1 MSEEQFK
8 RTFHV
13 TGMTCATCARIVEQA
28 LKKIDGVKFASVN
41 LATSTGF
48 ILAEREIDFETIK
61 KAVEAVGY
69 GVETELGED
78 VESRRYAQAKKNLI
92 LVWLFTGP
100 LMLFMLLHMFFH
112 IPWLGWLEFVLLS
125 FVIFFVG
132 RKIMKGAWI
141 AITHKHANMDVLTF
155 LGALSAWMTGLL
167 SMLHLPVASFAA
179 VGAMIVAFNITGRF
193 IESRLRDKASKQ
205 LKSLMQLQARQA
217 RVLFDSGEILLPIDA
232 VKEGFVV
239 IVNPSERI
247 PVDGTI
253 VEGSGLIDESMITGE
268 SVPVL
273 KKAGDS
279 VTAGSLNLTSS
290 IKVQVTKVGED
301 TFLSQMIKLVQEAQ
315 GFKVPIQALADRIT
329 NFFVPLVFALAV
341 FSATFWYFNYERFSS
356 FLERMSRIAF
366 WIVHTDEPLSFS
378 IFVFVSTLVIA
389 CPCALGLATP
399 MALLVGT
406 TQAMKKGLL
415 IRNAEAIQT
424 AKDVRFVLTDKTG
437 TLTLGEPIVVEHD
450 LDEELLKIVASIEK
464 KSNHPFAKAI
474 AKLNEAQVEV
484 QGFEEIVG
492 EGVKAIVRGKEYFI
506 GRPSDYSHYEEQLEQ
521 GRTIV
526 EVRVDGKICGFLAL
540 EDKLRED
547 AKQAVEK
554 LKNMNI
560 ETIMLTGDNERVA
573 RAVARKLGIDKL
585 HSQLKPQEK
594 LELVRRY
601 QSFGKKVMMVGD
613 GMNDAAALKAADIG
627 VAMGSGTDIA
637 MESADIVVVKGGI
650 FKVVEAI
657 EISKRTLKKIKQNLF
672 WAFFYNVVAIPLAM
686 AGLVH
691 PLVAELAMLMSS
703 ISVVLNSLR
712 MKEVRE

>member
-1 MSEEQFK
+1 MSEGEFK

-41 LATSTGF
+41 LASSTGF
-48 ILAEREIDFETIK
+48 ILAEREIDFDTVK
-61 KAVEAVGY
+61 RAVESVGY

-78 VESRRYAQAKKNLI
+78 VESRRYIQAKRNLI
-92 LVWLFTGP
+92 LVWLSTGP
-100 LMLFMLLHMFFH
+100 LMFFMLLHMFFH
-112 IPWLGWLEFVLLS
+112 IPWLVWLEFVLLS

-132 RKIMKGAWI
+132 RRIIKGAWI
-141 AITHKHANMDVLTF
+141 ATTHKHANMDVLTF
-155 LGALSAWMTGLL
+155 LGAFSAWMTGLL
-167 SMLHLPVASFAA
+167 SMLHLPVTSFAA

-205 LKSLMQLQARQA
+205 LKSLMQLQMKQA
-217 RVLFDSGEILLPIDA
+217 RVLLDSGEILLPIEA

-239 IVNPSERI
+239 VVNPSERV
-247 PVDGTI
+247 PVDGVI

-273 KKAGDS
+273 KKAGDP

-329 NFFVPLVFALAV
+329 NFFVPLVFISAV
-341 FSATFWYFNYERFSS
+341 SSAVFWYFDYERLST

-366 WIVHTDEPLSFS
+366 WTVHTNALSFS

-424 AKDVRFVLTDKTG
+424 AKDVGFVLTDKTG
-437 TLTLGEPIVVEHD
+437 TLTLGEPTVAEHN

-474 AKLNEAQVEV
+474 AKLSDGNLDV
-484 QGFEEIVG
+484 QHFEEIAG
-492 EGVKAIVRGKEYFI
+492 EGVRAEVNEREYFI
-506 GRPSDYSHYEEQLEQ
+506 GRPLDYSRYKEQLER

-526 EVRVDGKICGFLAL
+526 EVRMNGEICGFLAL

-547 AKQAVEK
+547 AKEAVER
-554 LKNMNI
+554 LKKMNI
-560 ETIMLTGDNERVA
+560 ETVMVTGDNERIAQVVA
-573 RAVARKLGIDKL
+573 QKLGIEKV
-585 HSQLKPQEK
+585 HAQLKPQEK
-594 LELVRRY
+594 VELVRRY
-601 QSFGKKVMMVGD
+601 QSFGNKTMMVGD

-627 VAMGSGTDIA
+627 VAMGGGTDIA

-657 EISKRTLKKIKQNLF
+657 EISKETLKKIKQNLF

-686 AGLVH
+686 AGLIH

-703 ISVVLNSLR
+703 ISVVLNSLKMR
-712 MKEVRE
+712 EVRQ

>member
-1 MSEEQFK
+1 
-8 RTFHV
+8 
-13 TGMTCATCARIVEQA
+13 MTCATCAKIVEQA

-61 KAVEAVGY
+61 KTVEAVGY

-217 RVLFDSGEILLPIDA
+217 RVLFDSGEILLPIEA

-239 IVNPSERI
+239 IVNPSERV

-341 FSATFWYFNYERFSS
+341 FSAAFWYFNYERFST
-356 FLERMSRIAF
+356 FLEKMSRIAF

-526 EVRVDGKICGFLAL
+526 EVRLDGEICGFLAL

-547 AKQAVEK
+547 AKEAVEK
-554 LKNMNI
+554 LKKMSI
-560 ETIMLTGDNERVA
+560 ETIILTGDNERVA

-585 HSQLKPQEK
+585 HAQLKPQEK

-712 MKEVRE
+712 MKEVKS

>member
-1 MSEEQFK
+1 MGEEQFK

-61 KAVEAVGY
+61 KTVEAVGY

-217 RVLFDSGEILLPIDA
+217 RVLFDSGEILLPIEA

-239 IVNPSERI
+239 IVNPSERV

-341 FSATFWYFNYERFSS
+341 FSAAFWYFNYERFST
-356 FLERMSRIAF
+356 FLEKMSRIAF

-526 EVRVDGKICGFLAL
+526 EVRLDGEICGFLAL

-547 AKQAVEK
+547 AKEAVEK
-554 LKNMNI
+554 LKKMSI
-560 ETIMLTGDNERVA
+560 ETIILTGDNERVA

-585 HSQLKPQEK
+585 HAQLKPQEK

-712 MKEVRE
+712 MKEVKS

>member
-1 MSEEQFK
+1 MGEEQFK

-13 TGMTCATCARIVEQA
+13 TGMTCATCAKIVEQA

-61 KAVEAVGY
+61 KTVEAVGY

-217 RVLFDSGEILLPIDA
+217 RVLFDSGEILLPIEA

-239 IVNPSERI
+239 IVNPSERV

-341 FSATFWYFNYERFSS
+341 FSAAFWYFNYERFST
-356 FLERMSRIAF
+356 FLEKMSRIAF

-526 EVRVDGKICGFLAL
+526 EVRLDGEICGFLAL

-547 AKQAVEK
+547 AKEAVEK
-554 LKNMNI
+554 LKKMSI
-560 ETIMLTGDNERVA
+560 ETIILTGDNERVA

-585 HSQLKPQEK
+585 HAQLKPQEK

-712 MKEVRE
+712 MKEVKS

>member
-61 KAVEAVGY
+61 KTVEAVGY

-217 RVLFDSGEILLPIDA
+217 RVLFDSGEILLPIEA

-239 IVNPSERI
+239 IVNPSERV

-341 FSATFWYFNYERFSS
+341 FSAAFWYFNYERFST

-526 EVRVDGKICGFLAL
+526 EVRVDGEICGFLAL

-547 AKQAVEK
+547 AKEAVEK

-585 HSQLKPQEK
+585 HAQLKPQEK

-627 VAMGSGTDIA
+627 VAMGAAQTSPWRVPT
-637 MESADIVVVKGGI
+637 
-650 FKVVEAI
+650 
-657 EISKRTLKKIKQNLF
+657 
-672 WAFFYNVVAIPLAM
+672 
-686 AGLVH
+686 
-691 PLVAELAMLMSS
+691 SS
-703 ISVVLNSLR
+703 S
-712 MKEVRE
+712 

>member
-1 MSEEQFK
+1 LNEEQFK
-8 RTFHV
+8 RTFLV
-13 TGMTCATCARIVEQA
+13 TGMSCTTCARIVEQA

-100 LMLFMLLHMFFH
+100 LMSFMLFHMFFH

-132 RKIMKGAWI
+132 RRIIKGAWI
-141 AITHKHANMDVLTF
+141 AVTHKHANMDVLTF
-155 LGALSAWMTGLL
+155 LGAFSAWVTGLL
-167 SMLHLPVASFAA
+167 SMLHLPVTSFAA

-205 LKSLMQLQARQA
+205 LRSLMQLQAKQA
-217 RVLFDSGEILLPIDA
+217 RVLFDSGEILLPIEA

-239 IVNPSERI
+239 VVNPSERI
-247 PVDGTI
+247 PVDGVI
-253 VEGSGLIDESMITGE
+253 VEGSGLVDESMVSGE
-268 SVPVL
+268 SLPVL
-273 KKAGDS
+273 KKAGDP
-279 VTAGSLNLTSS
+279 VTAGSLNFTSS
-290 IKVQVTKVGED
+290 MKIQVTKVGED

-329 NFFVPLVFALAV
+329 NFFVPMVFILAV
-341 FSATFWYFNYERFSS
+341 FSAVFWYFNYERFST

-366 WIVHTDEPLSFS
+366 WIVHTNAFSFS

-424 AKDVRFVLTDKTG
+424 AKDVGFVLTDKTG
-437 TLTLGEPIVVEHD
+437 TLTLGEPIVVEHN
-450 LDEELLKIVASIEK
+450 LDEELLKIVSSIEK

-474 AKLNEAQVEV
+474 ARLSDGSLDV
-484 QGFEEIVG
+484 QHFEEIVG
-492 EGVKAIVRGKEYFI
+492 EGVRAEVNEKEYFV
-506 GRPSDYSHYEEQLEQ
+506 GRPLDYSRYEEQLEQ

-526 EVRVDGKICGFLAL
+526 EVRVDGEIRGFLAL

-547 AKQAVEK
+547 AKEAVEK
-554 LKNMNI
+554 LKKMEI
-560 ETIMLTGDNERVA
+560 EIIMVTGDNERLA
-573 RAVARKLGIDKL
+573 RAVAKKLAIDKV
-585 HSQLKPQEK
+585 HAQLKPQDK

-637 MESADIVVVKGGI
+637 MDSADIVVVRGGI

-657 EISKRTLKKIKQNLF
+657 EVSKRTLKKIKQNLF

-686 AGLVH
+686 AGLIH
-691 PLVAELAMLMSS
+691 PLLAELAMLFSS

-712 MKEVRE
+712 AEGVRS